1 MNKKAGKW
9 RCTLSLYCERSYTA
23 ANGSSVSDGEQ
34 LRCLSRKVTW
44 AEWDIR
50 KKNLA
55 GPPGVD

>member
-9 RCTLSLYCERSYTA
+9 RCTLSLYCERSYKA

-44 AEWDIR
+44 A
-50 KKNLA
+50 
-55 GPPGVD
+55 